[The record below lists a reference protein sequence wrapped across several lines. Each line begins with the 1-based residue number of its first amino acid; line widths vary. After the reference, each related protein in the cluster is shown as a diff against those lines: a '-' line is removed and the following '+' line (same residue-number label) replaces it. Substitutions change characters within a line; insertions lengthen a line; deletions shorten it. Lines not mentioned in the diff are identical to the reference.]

1 MAALKISHACPQPAN
16 LETLIDSDGQV
27 TKLGHPM
34 AGTFHVPDKEL
45 LGDLG

>member
-1 MAALKISHACPQPAN
+1 MVALKISHAYPQPAN
-16 LETLIDSDGQV
+16 LETLTDSDGQV

-34 AGTFHVPDKEL
+34 AGDFHVPDREL